1 MFLVGTFK
9 VSFVSDGHRLPLGLH
24 AGRVTAEST
33 DKVVIQ
39 G

>member
-1 MFLVGTFK
+1 MGTFK

-24 AGRVTAEST
+24 AGRVTAAST
-33 DKVVIQ
+33 DRVVIQ